1 MLVNVAQRWKPG
13 VSISTHLLV
22 AALLWSFIG
31 IYLLV
36 RGVLLYGDGLW
47 WPPLL
52 ALLIGILKGHYLLA
66 RSARRNIERLLSMK
80 DNSCLGAV
88 YSLKMW
94 LLVLLMML
102 GGRAL
107 RVVGTP
113 EQWVA
118 LVYLAVG
125 FALFLSSRLFWRKWR
140 P

>member
-1 MLVNVAQRWKPG
+1 MLANVVQRWKPG
-13 VSISTHLLV
+13 VSVSTHLLV

-36 RGVLLYGDGLW
+36 RGVLLYGAGLW

-52 ALLIGILKGHYLLA
+52 ALLAGALKGHYLLA
-66 RSARRNIERLLSMK
+66 RSAGKNILRLRAMK

-102 GGRAL
+102 AGRVL
-107 RVVGTP
+107 RVVGIP

-125 FALFLSSRLFWRKWR
+125 FALFLSSRLFWRQWR